1 MRFLTLFAE
10 TSSLSNKAADKKRQT
25 IGLESELGELKIQ
38 LDVAEREESAL
49 FDKCEALETET
60 KELKKKLKYS
70 ESEVNKL
77 SIHCKNLEEQLE
89 LSRTLKDT
97 NLESPS
103 HHKNDTPASE
113 LRKSSLQGRKE
124 SSQCLKP
131 FLTFSIVVTA
141 RSSQKP
147 HPKINL

>member
-10 TSSLSNKAADKKRQT
+10 TSSLSNKVADEKRQT
-25 IGLESELGELKIQ
+25 VGLESELGELKIK
-38 LDVAEREESAL
+38 LDLAESEKSTL
-49 FDKCEALETET
+49 LIKCEALETET
-60 KELKKKLKYS
+60 KELKNKLKYS

-89 LSRTLKDT
+89 LSRTLLDT

-113 LRKSSLQGRKE
+113 LGKSSLQGRKE
-124 SSQCLKP
+124 SSQCLRP
-131 FLTFSIVVTA
+131 FLTFSIVVTP
-141 RSSQKP
+141 RSAQKP

>member
-10 TSSLSNKAADKKRQT
+10 TSTLSNKVAS
-25 IGLESELGELKIQ
+25 GLESELGELKIK
-38 LDVAEREESAL
+38 LDIAESEKSTL
-49 FDKCEALETET
+49 LIKCEALEIET
-60 KELKKKLKYS
+60 KELKIKLKYS

-77 SIHCKNLEEQLE
+77 SIHCKNLKKQLE
-89 LSRTLKDT
+89 LSRTLLDT

-113 LRKSSLQGRKE
+113 LRKSFFQGRKE
-124 SSQCLKP
+124 SSQCLGP
-131 FLTFSIVVTA
+131 FLTFSIVVTP

>member
-10 TSSLSNKAADKKRQT
+10 ISSLSNNVADKKLQT
-25 IGLESELGELKIQ
+25 VGLESELGELKIK
-38 LDVAEREESAL
+38 LDLAESEKSTL
-49 FDKCEALETET
+49 LIKCEALETKT
-60 KELKKKLKYS
+60 KELKIKLKYS
-70 ESEVNKL
+70 ESEVHKL
-77 SIHCKNLEEQLE
+77 SIHCENLEERLDS
-89 LSRTLKDT
+89 SRTLQDT

-113 LRKSSLQGRKE
+113 LRKSSFQGRKE

-131 FLTFSIVVTA
+131 FLTFSIVVTP
-141 RSSQKP
+141 RSTQKP